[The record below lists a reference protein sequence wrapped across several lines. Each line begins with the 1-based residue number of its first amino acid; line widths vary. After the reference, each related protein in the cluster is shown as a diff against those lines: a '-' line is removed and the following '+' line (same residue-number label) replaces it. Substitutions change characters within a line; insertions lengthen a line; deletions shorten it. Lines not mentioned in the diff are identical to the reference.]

1 MNLIKKLIQFFKS
14 AYCELAKV
22 TWLGRKEAVGTTVV
36 VVLFVIV
43 VSIFVSIID
52 LFIGTIMSIIL

>member
-1 MNLIKKLIQFFKS
+1 MNLIKKLVQFFKS
-14 AYCELAKV
+14 AYYELTKV